1 MARILVIDDDYE
13 IRLALKKLLERDG
26 HEVLQASNGKEGARV
41 YGTESLDLIITDL
54 LMPEKDGV
62 EVLLDL
68 RTNHPETK
76 AIVIS
81 GEGQEFLPA
90 AEDFGALHTFSK
102 PFNGKEVIATVR
114 RILAD

>member
-1 MARILVIDDDYE
+1 M
-13 IRLALKKLLERDG
+13 
-26 HEVLQASNGKEGARV
+26 Q
-41 YGTESLDLIITDL
+41 
-54 LMPEKDGV
+54 EKDGV

-68 RTNHPETK
+68 RANHPEMK

-102 PFNGKEVIATVR
+102 PFDAKEVIATVS
-114 RILAD
+114 RILNDWTTRG